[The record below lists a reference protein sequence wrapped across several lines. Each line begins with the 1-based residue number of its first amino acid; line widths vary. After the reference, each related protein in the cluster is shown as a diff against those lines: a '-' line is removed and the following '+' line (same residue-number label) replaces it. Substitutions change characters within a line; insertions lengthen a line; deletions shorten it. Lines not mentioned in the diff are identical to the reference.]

1 MKIIIKNCNID
12 LMLSS
17 QRQLI
22 SDSFSEYL
30 NSGDALKNDGT
41 INSIP
46 GFNTYYKIPVKA
58 GMLIAISSSLNMSN
72 PYVTAVTYS
81 SDGTVLSSS
90 SSWKFQFLKISQD
103 GFVSICCASRSEFQ
117 IAPPN
122 TIYETINSD
131 DYLQYGKALKN
142 NGTIDNITGFYT
154 IYKVPVN
161 QGDHV
166 LFSCTVT
173 STIVSPYCLWC
184 FTDTN
189 DVVKSYGGTSSII
202 QREVVAAQDGYF
214 SCCFNAS
221 PINGYVDIVTD

>member
-1 MKIIIKNCNID
+1 MKIIIKNCSID

-22 SDSFSEYL
+22 SDSFSEYF
-30 NSGDALKNDGT
+30 NSDKALKNDGS
-41 INSIP
+41 INSIS
-46 GFNTYYKIPVKA
+46 GFNTYYKIPVVA
-58 GMLIAISSSLNMSN
+58 GMLIKIKSSLIPAN
-72 PYVTAVTYS
+72 PYATAVTYS
-81 SDGTVLSSS
+81 SDGTVLSSYS
-90 SSWKFQFLKISQD
+90 YNEQLLKISQD

-117 IAPPN
+117 MAPPN
-122 TIYETINSD
+122 TVYETINYD
-131 DYLQYGKALKN
+131 DYLRDNTAVKHD
-142 NGTIDNITGFYT
+142 GTTGNVDSFYT

-166 LFSCTVT
+166 LFSCPV
-173 STIVSPYCLWC
+173 SSPIVSPYCTWC

-189 DVVKSYGGTSSII
+189 DVVKSYGTSSVI
-202 QREVVAAQDGYF
+202 QREVIAAQDGYF

>member
-1 MKIIIKNCNID
+1 MKIIIKNCSID

-22 SDSFSEYL
+22 SDSFSEYF
-30 NSGDALKNDGT
+30 NAGKALKNDGT
-41 INSIP
+41 INSIS
-46 GFNTYYKIPVKA
+46 GFNTYYKIPVVA
-58 GMLIAISSSLNMSN
+58 GMLIAISSSLAPAS
-72 PYVTAVTYS
+72 PYATVVIYS
-81 SDGTVLSSS
+81 SDGTVLSSAVFN
-90 SSWKFQFLKISQD
+90 KQFLKISQD

-117 IAPPN
+117 MAPPN
-122 TIYETINSD
+122 TVYETINSD
-131 DYLQYGKALKN
+131 DYLQYGKCLKN
-142 NGTIDNITGFYT
+142 DGTMGSVGDFYT

-166 LFSCTVT
+166 LFSCTVS
-173 STIVSPYCLWC
+173 STIVSPYCTWC

-189 DVVKSYGGTSSII
+189 DVVKSYGTSSII

-214 SCCFNAS
+214 SCSFNAS

>member
-1 MKIIIKNCNID
+1 MKIIIKNCSID

-22 SDSFSEYL
+22 SDSFSEYFKTG
-30 NSGDALKNDGT
+30 NALKNDGT
-41 INSIP
+41 ISNIP
-46 GFNTYYKIPVKA
+46 GFNTYYKIPVVA
-58 GMLIAISSSLNMSN
+58 GMIFSISSSLDSSS

-81 SDGTVLSSS
+81 SDGTVLSYYGY
-90 SSWKFQFLKISQD
+90 KYQFIKISQD
-103 GFVSICCASRSEFQ
+103 GFISICCASRSEFQ
-117 IAPPN
+117 MAPPN
-122 TIYETINSD
+122 TLYETINSD
-131 DYLQYGKALKN
+131 DYLQHNKCIKN
-142 NGTIDNITGFYT
+142 DGTMGEVYKFYT

-166 LFSCTVT
+166 LFSCTTT
-173 STIVSPYCLWC
+173 STVVSPYCLWC

-189 DVVKSYGGTSSII
+189 DVVKSYGTSSII

-214 SCCFNAS
+214 SCSFNAS

>member
-22 SDSFSEYL
+22 SDSFSEYF
-30 NSGDALKNDGT
+30 NSGKALKNDGA
-41 INSIP
+41 IYSIT
-46 GFNTYYKIPVKA
+46 GFNTYYKIPVVA
-58 GMLIAISSSLNMSN
+58 GMLIKISSSLSPAS
-72 PYVTAVTYS
+72 PYATSVIYS
-81 SDGTVLSSS
+81 SDGTVLSYSVS
-90 SSWKFQFLKISQD
+90 TDQLLKISQD

-117 IAPPN
+117 MAPPN
-122 TIYETINSD
+122 TVYETINSD
-131 DYLQYGKALKN
+131 DYLRNRTALKN
-142 NGTIDNITGFYT
+142 DGTTGTVGGFYT

-166 LFSCTVT
+166 LFSCTV
-173 STIVSPYCLWC
+173 SSPIALPYCTWC

-189 DVVKSYGGTSSII
+189 DVVKSYGTSSVI